1 MRQPSPSKHNK
12 ELSDETTRAATVA
25 RLQEHLTLEIA
36 GRKATT
42 EMALEV
48 LVHAATTGQSIEASC
63 ADLERSADSNT
74 LRDYLNQAFVV
85 AGLAQLEDEVN
96 AALTAKLPKK
106 VGKHKRELA
115 IDLHDQPFYGKDEGL
130 LSYASR
136 GQAKAGTTY
145 FYRIASV
152 YLILDGLRFTLGVV
166 FVRSEMSLADCVAA
180 LLARVK
186 AQSIRVSC
194 LYLDRGFAALEVYDY
209 LQEQHIPAVIA
220 CPIRG
225 KQAGTKAL
233 CRGRKSYTTQHTFR
247 SQTQGERTHTIA
259 VVRAYTQTGQRN
271 RPKQRRAR
279 WFLYVLIHVQLS
291 PQAVHARYRYRFGIE
306 SSYRLLRQVRVY
318 TNSRNP
324 ALRFLFMALALILL
338 TMWLCLR
345 FHFCQQPRQGRQGRS
360 LDEAGFRLHCFAA
373 FLRRAIERRYGVRQ
387 TIEAT
392 VLPRGV

>member
-1 MRQPSPSKHNK
+1 M
-12 ELSDETTRAATVA
+12 
-25 RLQEHLTLEIA
+25 
-36 GRKATT
+36 
-42 EMALEV
+42 

-85 AGLAQLEDEVN
+85 EGLAQLEDEVN
-96 AALTAKLPKK
+96 AALVAKLPKK
-106 VGKHKRELA
+106 VGKYKRELA
-115 IDLHDQPFYGKDEGL
+115 IDLHDQAFYGKDEGL

-136 GQAKAGTTY
+136 GQAKAGTRY

-166 FVRSEMSLADCVAA
+166 FVQAQMSLADCVTA

-186 AQSIRVSC
+186 AQRIRVRC

-225 KQAGTKAL
+225 KQAGIKAL
-233 CRGRKSYTTQHTFR
+233 CRGRKSYTTKHTFR
-247 SQTQGERTHTIA
+247 SRTQGER
-259 VVRAYTQTGQRN
+259 
-271 RPKQRRAR
+271 
-279 WFLYVLIHVQLS
+279 IH
-291 PQAVHARYRYRFGIE
+291 
-306 SSYRLLRQVRVY
+306 YRLLRQVRVY

-338 TMWLCLR
+338 TLWLCLR
-345 FHFCQQPRQGRQGRS
+345 FHFCQLPRRDRQGRS
-360 LDEAGFRLHCFAA
+360 LDEARFRLHCFAA

-387 TIEAT
+387 TIEAA